1 MRNIIDYFFS
11 NLKVLSGLK
20 QFNLNIARKKNMQ
33 FIQKWLQLV
42 IKVGK

>member
-20 QFNLNIARKKNMQ
+20 QFNLNIARKKKYVVHIEMATTCN
-33 FIQKWLQLV
+33 
-42 IKVGK
+42 